1 MWKSYLSFF
10 DGTTPTAE
18 AFFLIIWRR
27 FRSPDDPLRELEEEP
42 ETRGLLNTWYTRVS
56 SEKHVVLRLE
66 KADFDEELDL
76 GVPPPTDEPPLLED
90 EEEPPPPALN
100 RDKSDLLGEAR
111 DPEADEP
118 KGTPTLGEAFSTFR
132 PLAAL
137 AIATDDGELRI

>member
-27 FRSPDDPLRELEEEP
+27 FRSPDDPLRELEEE
-42 ETRGLLNTWYTRVS
+42 
-56 SEKHVVLRLE
+56 RLE

>member
-27 FRSPDDPLRELEEEP
+27 FRSPDDPLRELEEE
-42 ETRGLLNTWYTRVS
+42 
-56 SEKHVVLRLE
+56 RLE

-111 DPEADEP
+111 DPEAEEP

-132 PLAAL
+132 PLVAL